1 MCARE
6 TCVARCSAARRPR
19 PPPDEQRSS
28 PSHVSIFTA
37 PHRTARPPHRRAPL
51 HRARIQHPSRAY
63 ITQTARIHHP
73 KPRARAHTRPDP
85 NPRAAAAGEPPTHPG
100 SATAMPR
107 TLACT
112 RRAPDSTDRGPVP
125 RYPGLLRSP
134 VTCAFRRG
142 AACKNLKDKTD
153 GDDHNFTTTCTPVPT
168 NLRSV
173 TSVGW
178 RSQKVYHFCNGFKTL
193 NDDCSIT

>member
-51 HRARIQHPSRAY
+51 HRARVHHPSRAY
-63 ITQTARIHHP
+63 NTQTTRARIQDP
-73 KPRARAHTRPDP
+73 TPTLAPPPRA
-85 NPRAAAAGEPPTHPG
+85 PTHPG

-142 AACKNLKDKTD
+142 AACKNLKDQFHSLRRYVCVR
-153 GDDHNFTTTCTPVPT
+153 GRASSIERGTPGGCA
-168 NLRSV
+168 RS
-173 TSVGW
+173 TRGA
-178 RSQKVYHFCNGFKTL
+178 RTRP
-193 NDDCSIT
+193 

>member
-28 PSHVSIFTA
+28 PSTL
-37 PHRTARPPHRRAPL
+37 HRATFPFSQLHTLPRAPHRRAPL

-63 ITQTARIHHP
+63 ITQTTRIHHP
-73 KPRARAHTRPDP
+73 NHARARIQDPTPTLAPPPRA
-85 NPRAAAAGEPPTHPG
+85 PTHPG

-142 AACKNLKDKTD
+142 AACKNLKDQFHSLRRYMCVR
-153 GDDHNFTTTCTPVPT
+153 GRASSIERGTPGGRA
-168 NLRSV
+168 RS
-173 TSVGW
+173 TRGA
-178 RSQKVYHFCNGFKTL
+178 RTRP
-193 NDDCSIT
+193 